1 MARKKFQWSRDDDDP
16 EGKGEFHFTPRSSWS
31 EQDRSN
37 KRVVALAKA
46 LVKLKP
52 SAYAEIVLSE
62 EVRVAVDEAKRL
74 KAKGNVKGGMRRQ
87 MLMVG
92 TVLRAEDEEVLD
104 QIFEDVERLI
114 PLNR

>member
-16 EGKGEFHFTPRSSWS
+16 GGEGEFHFTPRSSWS

-37 KRVVALAKA
+37 KRIVALAKA

-52 SAYAEIVLSE
+52 GPYVEMVLPD

-92 TVLRAEDEEVLD
+92 TVLRAEDDEILA

>member
-1 MARKKFQWSRDDDDP
+1 
-16 EGKGEFHFTPRSSWS
+16 
-31 EQDRSN
+31 
-37 KRVVALAKA
+37 
-46 LVKLKP
+46 
-52 SAYAEIVLSE
+52 
-62 EVRVAVDEAKRL
+62 VAVDEAKRL